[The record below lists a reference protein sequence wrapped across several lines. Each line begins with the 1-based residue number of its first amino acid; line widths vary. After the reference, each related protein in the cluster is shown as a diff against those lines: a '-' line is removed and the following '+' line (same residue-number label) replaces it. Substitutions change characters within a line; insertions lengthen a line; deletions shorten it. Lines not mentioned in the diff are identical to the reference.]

1 MSTSKKTLNE
11 VRDILRKLDRSID
24 AARERRLG
32 AGDDLPATPHRRD
45 ENGSPDGP
53 SPLDQAFGRRA

>member
-1 MSTSKKTLNE
+1 MSTSKKTINE

-32 AGDDLPATPHRRD
+32 SGPALRDGAHRRD
-45 ENGSPDGP
+45 TDDGP
-53 SPLDQAFGRRA
+53 SPLDEAFKRRA